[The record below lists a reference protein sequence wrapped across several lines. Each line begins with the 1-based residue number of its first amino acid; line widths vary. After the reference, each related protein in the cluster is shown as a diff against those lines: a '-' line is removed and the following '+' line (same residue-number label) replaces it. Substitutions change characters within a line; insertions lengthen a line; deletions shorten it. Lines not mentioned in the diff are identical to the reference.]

1 MAKTISDEKMKLS
14 LIIDSNQA
22 QKELFELEKS
32 TRALTEENKQL
43 EITKKRLIRQGKESS
58 EEFRDNARAIKE
70 NNVAIKSNKDRMKE
84 LQQEIGLTSLSMKQL
99 TDKARILRLSLN
111 NAVPGSAAYKQYQTE
126 LNAVTSRMDELRG
139 RAVGARASINNLA
152 DGFNRYA
159 AMGASVIAVFTGVVL
174 SLQKMIDYNGKL
186 SDAQAN
192 VMKNTRM
199 SKKEVD
205 ELTKS
210 FGLLQT
216 RTSRID
222 LLKIAEEGG
231 RIGIA
236 KNEVGEFV
244 KEMNKASVAL
254 GDSFTGGVGEVA
266 EKLGKLK
273 FLFKETKDLG
283 VGEAYNAI
291 GSAINELGADGV
303 ASERNIAEF
312 ATRVGSLPDALKPTI
327 ANALA
332 LGAAFEESGI
342 DAEVSSRAYNI
353 FLKQAST
360 ESAKFA
366 QVMGIT
372 KGEVEAL
379 INKDP
384 MEFFLQFSQGMKGLS
399 STDTAKILHELGI
412 SADGANK
419 VIATAGDNIV
429 RFRSVLENSN
439 KAFVEANS
447 LMAEYEIKNNT
458 LGATIEKI
466 QKKILGAFSSETLI
480 KWLTSAVNGIA
491 SLIGVT
497 TNSSE
502 STSKWRN
509 TLVFAAKV
517 VAVLT
522 AAIMTN
528 VAWQKLVTL
537 WTTRSTEATLLY
549 NIGQK
554 TRAFIT
560 GITTVAT
567 QAQAVAVAWATR
579 NTIAQKEAQIA
590 LGLAMRTTP
599 WGFILSA
606 IAAIATAY
614 VVFSKSVDKAEEVQ
628 KSLNEVEVE
637 TVKGIR
643 KQIEQVDLLTKTI
656 RDQKL
661 PEETRQAALKK
672 LNELIGDNNEALTLQ
687 NINTAEGTKLLK
699 TYTDQ
704 LYATSRA
711 KAIAAQMDKLEE
723 ERVNIETKSLGSE
736 EFKGTNFLYHEEIKR
751 FFTSAD
757 WNKRLNSITG
767 EGDLEK
773 LAKDLVNQQIKKG
786 GFKPTATNTRAKQ
799 EQFILNNLKAEFQEY
814 IDRKNEQLEIVNA
827 KINALKPEYEKNE
840 IENII
845 KTNEVI
851 NSDYVVP
858 DGTTGDKTPKKY
870 DDSYLE
876 AERRA
881 REEAYQAL
889 MQMEANKIA
898 LMEEG
903 YAKELALEKFNSAKK
918 IHEIQMAN
926 EAILTLQKQLDLDL
940 AQAIKD
946 GDTKKITSI
955 KNQQSLLLERQK
967 SNGNLIIQE
976 EQLSATRVSTIQEK
990 AADAEIKLE
999 QENYERGKVIRETKH
1014 NEALA
1019 ALGNNAKAREK
1030 LEKEFKQ
1037 SELVEQEKHLTALIE
1052 KFNLIV
1058 GKGKFEGFDLSLL
1071 TPEQVQQF
1079 TDEAAKVGLTLAEL
1093 IDKKNQLSGNEK
1105 AEALS
1110 GLGLGGNVDILGFT
1124 PEHWET
1130 FFQNLKN
1137 SENGIES
1144 VAFAVQA
1151 LTNMYAQ
1158 YASFLNA
1165 NEQAQLER
1173 FTKVSDAKK
1182 TKLKRQ
1188 LDSGYISQATYNK
1201 QVEKIDNDLA
1211 KKKADIDYK
1220 QAKRQRIIAAANI
1233 ISSTAQALIGL
1244 WVKPGFPAAIPLMSI
1259 VGAMGALQLATVMAT
1274 PLPAKGY
1281 EKGLYPDYVN
1291 VRREQDGKQYRPRY
1305 AGKLKSGLVTQN
1317 SLMVAEGNKPEMVID
1332 NRAWSRI
1339 SPEVQNALI
1348 REIRGVKGFEQ
1359 GYYKNNVMYSGST
1372 STTSTPSSNSDALV
1386 EMVLVALNRNS
1397 DVMER
1402 IEQSGL
1408 EAYVNPKKMQ
1418 NIKNLKD
1425 GFKEFDNLK
1434 NRAKK

>member
-1 MAKTISDEKMKLS
+1 
-14 LIIDSNQA
+14 
-22 QKELFELEKS
+22 
-32 TRALTEENKQL
+32 
-43 EITKKRLIRQGKESS
+43 
-58 EEFRDNARAIKE
+58 
-70 NNVAIKSNKDRMKE
+70 
-84 LQQEIGLTSLSMKQL
+84 
-99 TDKARILRLSLN
+99 
-111 NAVPGSAAYKQYQTE
+111 
-126 LNAVTSRMDELRG
+126 
-139 RAVGARASINNLA
+139 
-152 DGFNRYA
+152 
-159 AMGASVIAVFTGVVL
+159 
-174 SLQKMIDYNGKL
+174 
-186 SDAQAN
+186 
-192 VMKNTRM
+192 
-199 SKKEVD
+199 
-205 ELTKS
+205 
-210 FGLLQT
+210 LQT

-236 KNEVGEFV
+236 KEEVGQFV
-244 KEMNKASVAL
+244 EEMNKATVAL

-283 VGEAYNAI
+283 VDEAYNAI

-342 DAEVSSRAYNI
+342 EAEVSSRAYNI

-360 ESAKFA
+360 ETEKFGK
-366 QVMGIT
+366 VMGISQAEVT
-372 KGEVEAL
+372 KL
-379 INKDP
+379 INQDP
-384 MEFFLQFSQGMKGLS
+384 MEFFLKFAEGMKGMDAVETSKVL
-399 STDTAKILHELGI
+399 DYLGI
-412 SADGANK
+412 NADGANK
-419 VIATAGDNIV
+419 AIGAVSNNIA
-429 RFRSVLENSN
+429 RFRDQLSLSN
-439 KAFVEANS
+439 KSFTEGSS
-447 LMAEYEIKNNT
+447 LLSEYEIKNNNLAAT
-458 LGATIEKI
+458 L
-466 QKKILGAFSSETLI
+466 QKVQNKLIGAFSSVALI
-480 KWLTSAVNGIA
+480 DGLTNIVNWIA
-491 SLIGVT
+491 KVIGATDDVDG
-497 TNSSE
+497 SGQR
-502 STSKWRN
+502 WRN
-509 TLVFAAKV
+509 TILFLAKAIAV
-517 VAVLT
+517 VT
-522 AAIMTN
+522 AALVTN
-528 VAWQKLVTL
+528 VAWQKLVVL
-537 WTTRSTEATLLY
+537 WTTRNSQATLLY
-549 NIGQK
+549 NLGVK
-554 TRAFIT
+554 ARAVAEGVSI
-560 GITTVAT
+560 VAT
-567 QAQAVAVAWATR
+567 QLYAATTMALTGNIKGATQAIRVMATVM
-579 NTIAQKEAQIA
+579 K
-590 LGLAMRTTP
+590 TTP
-599 WGFILSA
+599 WGLLISLVVAVGVAYVAFSDEVDNATLAQQNFAEINLEANKS
-606 IAAIATAY
+606 IAA
-614 VVFSKSVDKAEEVQ
+614 Q
-628 KSLNEVEVE
+628 KKEIE
-637 TVKGIR
+637 T
-643 KQIEQVDLLTKTI
+643 LTKIAQEKNLTDAVRI
-656 RDQKL
+656 KALEKL
-661 PEETRQAALKK
+661 NQLIPDNIGFLTLENIALK
-672 LNELIGDNNEALTLQ
+672 
-687 NINTAEGTKLLK
+687 EGIDILK
-699 TYTDQ
+699 KYTDE
-704 LYATSRA
+704 LYKNARA
-711 KAIAAQMDKLEE
+711 KAVQSKFDDLAKQRLEVESKSGSEFQSGVGSFMASATGQGDSYNFKNEKEISDYILKNFGDFIGKRKDKTTGATLVNKEKYDKLF
-723 ERVNIETKSLGSE
+723 NDYMKASG
-736 EFKGTNFLYHEEIKR
+736 
-751 FFTSAD
+751 
-757 WNKRLNSITG
+757 
-767 EGDLEK
+767 
-773 LAKDLVNQQIKKG
+773 LAEKKG
-786 GFKPTATNTRAKQ
+786 QLDSLDTQMKALEAELLQSTIDELGKSKTNTPGVAYSVP
-799 EQFILNNLKAEFQEY
+799 N
-814 IDRKNEQLEIVNA
+814 
-827 KINALKPEYEKNE
+827 
-840 IENII
+840 
-845 KTNEVI
+845 
-851 NSDYVVP
+851 P
-858 DGTTGDKTPKKY
+858 DGTTTDKAPKKY

-926 EAILTLQKQLDLDL
+926 EAILTLQKQLDIDL

-990 AADAEIKLE
+990 AANDEIKRD
-999 QENYERGKVIRETKH
+999 QEAYERAKVIRETKH

-1019 ALGNNAKAREK
+1019 ALGTNAKAREA
-1030 LEKEFKQ
+1030 LQKEFDAN
-1037 SELVEQEKHLTALIE
+1037 ELIEEEKHLTALID

-1058 GKGKFEGFDLSLL
+1058 GKGKFEKFDLSLL

-1079 TDEAAKVGLTLAEL
+1079 TDEAAKIGLTLSQL
-1093 IDKKNQLSGNEK
+1093 IDKKNELSGK
-1105 AEALS
+1105 GAADGAEA
-1110 GLGLGGNVDILGFT
+1110 LGLGGQTDILGFT
-1124 PEHWET
+1124 PDNWATLFSNFE
-1130 FFQNLKN
+1130 KGKI
-1137 SENGIES
+1137 GINEM
-1144 VAFAVQA
+1144 VFAVQA
-1151 LTNMYAQ
+1151 LTNMYQ
-1158 YASFLNA
+1158 MYSQFLAA

-1182 TKLKRQ
+1182 NKLKRQ

-1244 WVKPGFPAAIPLMSI
+1244 WVNPGFPAAIPLTSI
-1259 VGAMGALQLATVMAT
+1259 VAAMGALQLATVMTT

-1386 EMVLVALNRNS
+1386 EMCLSVIAQNTEAMNALK
-1397 DVMER
+1397 EKTF
-1402 IEQSGL
+1402 
-1408 EAYVNPKKMQ
+1408 EAFVDPKKMQ